1 MDIKIGYKRDYITY
15 GTVVSLMLDYS
26 NSNEIA
32 NIPYDP
38 GDFENRD
45 ILNNDKDN
53 FMEYL
58 TSKEFLFTH
67 GVFNEYCFL
76 HRFKNAQDFRNN
88 YLNTAFIVLPA
99 FEFESM
105 DNLNQLIKKIKKKG
119 FDDDSESETVNENKL
134 LDNYIKF
141 KQEIQTNHD
150 KSLKLMKKDNNRVN
164 YYDCF
169 QLMHLKSGNFLEYKR
184 NNKDLKTYIQLSSTM
199 SKRTL
204 FRFIPSFEYQTEN
217 STNVFFFLSVQIACG
232 EKRNNKEKY
241 MSSKNK
247 KEINNN
253 EKGILQKSILDS
265 LGVEEDVREEKIDLN
280 KLNSQSLENQQ
291 PIFDGDNLK
300 NILKEIYHDENEEQ
314 NQDEKV
320 IDQFVS
326 YSMNHNL
333 IQKNFGEELMPEDDY
348 IIMDYDNNNFW
359 RLINLSE
366 DYFED
371 IKYLNLFDNFCIQSP
386 DKNLF
391 INAEVEETEESNYIF
406 FGDNIDNSKHDL
418 MPIKEEDEKEE
429 NKSEINNINAPNI
442 INTNINN
449 NFLSLKPNNVYIY
462 NKNVNNS
469 LPSFLD
475 NQIQLDYYHESNV
488 NTNKAYNLSVESYD
502 DKEHLK
508 PYSLFR
514 FEPINED
521 FEEGEYGFG
530 SLAKFSVLNDFA
542 QVRIFNTFT
551 NKVLYAEKNGRN
563 KYKLVLIDDIGKNDK
578 RYSNTIFEIRQIDSQ
593 DFDSEETKSEKEE
606 NSENE
611 EEESSNKDD
620 SEKRVNIKKNNY
632 IKIYSKKYMSYL
644 GIRIK
649 NADNSGEL
657 TLTNSIAD
665 ITRFKLNC
673 IDEEDKH
680 EVNFF
685 EQLLLGFNNILTY
698 FRQENKFVNING
710 KNYEKIVHI
719 LTKFKNKLYNFQKDE
734 KDDTHLNLQ
743 ENKFDFL
750 EIIKHFNIVSKLI
763 EIFLTNWFQKY
774 QLYTYNQLEEK
785 LKKYFEEN
793 KDILKYKLIISK
805 VILEIL
811 TKIYDLKQCY
821 LNIIED
827 SLLYFLMFVG
837 RDDNC
842 TTFLINILT
851 NNAFLLVS
859 LCPLK
864 KDNLEMNKENIEIE
878 ESLNELNNMSLT
890 MTLDNEEIMKRKK
903 RYKKLKY
910 LNIKKCLERIIND
923 YNSVSYEKLR
933 NNFYSV
939 ILFFLFMNSLLI
951 YNHSSFIRF
960 YEDYFRD
967 LGLFEL
973 EKERKTM
980 LLPNYEKN
988 PILVYFY
995 LNNEEIYVRSV
1006 PFFNKDKKSDKKYYE
1021 YKLKDLVDIIGNY
1034 NIDTE
1039 KDRNKLFFAKLVNV
1053 NLIFYSYLSLCD
1065 EKFKYYLQ
1073 NIFKLDN
1080 IIKNFLTYKINIIN
1094 NSEENEIN
1102 NNPPPT
1108 RTESPLVNDIKCSIM
1123 QMLTYLYLK
1132 RRRPYIAK
1140 THLFKCINLQ
1150 NEEGSEP
1157 LDINISELN
1166 TIIEF
1171 ILGILESKDVKF
1183 DINRIDIFCLIQ
1195 FIDLIK
1201 YVLRNLYVIKNNK
1214 NQNTREHIFSLV
1226 SHIINI
1232 LEIKMGISTQ
1242 QNYFLSYDDIK
1253 IEESLHSIL
1262 NDKLDLKDPMF
1273 LVSENYESVFI
1284 KIKNK
1289 LENLIRKPEQRIKNI
1304 KLFLKVLI
1312 DICDTNKIQKTRYD
1326 MDLAKMNK
1334 QNKKFLK
1341 KFDLKSVLMNISLDI
1356 NRNDLLF
1363 FHSSLF
1369 IIEEIIKE
1377 FLKYLEYSTMEDLG
1391 QNLNENGNISL
1402 EEFEKAINSEISNKK
1417 NLIYCEFLDKFSN
1430 KSKNSKDINKINL
1443 CFFKFL
1449 QIIDNEKLRAFALDI
1464 IFYLNSSK
1472 NVFYYNVHNLVI
1484 MDDINQ
1490 FNKFISIKDIFIEI
1504 FDKIKAL
1511 NLAPRLDNNSLV
1523 ILVELSKLISDLL
1536 DILFNDLHWTKA
1548 NNALKKEK
1556 YFQFEDSKGLPGDF
1570 SDEDEN
1576 SLQLVPK
1583 GQKIIEEE
1591 DDKESEK
1598 EEEMILTT
1606 KKEEEKEE
1614 NKSIPKSFHLESI
1627 KTDSEHVLETK
1638 NNGDDGIEDDEK
1650 YFLRKY
1656 DSKNMKIFQRTLYNL
1671 DFIDFIV
1678 DFFGYIDK
1686 LTELKSDL
1694 EGEFKVLEEAIISI
1708 YKILVAFIHNDSDY
1722 QSLIKFRLYL
1732 FICPLKLKNISSDLL
1747 YSINYFIFHL
1757 VHNFKNKNDYAKI
1770 SHIDNVIDK
1779 LYLLHQIDWQKH
1791 KRVMPYFLKTLLMFF
1806 KYSTPEHIFSIFT
1819 LLNDIKNIII
1829 EDIMTGNCNNNTIL
1843 MLTKILDF
1851 HEKELQNKEIK
1862 ENKYRPLLS
1871 MSSIIKMIPKLLE
1884 FLIPYSKPN
1893 LRKFSCSRPLIL
1905 IINIIINYYDP
1916 YYKSDLEKNKIEIF
1930 NSLINF
1936 CKKIIIKS
1944 EYIFIEKKGS
1954 KTSKEED
1961 INIKSFN
1968 ILMGLKLPQLYNFF
1982 TYLEI
1987 SGSNI
1992 ITDKLNQFYEKFFT
2006 YINSNQKIYLL
2017 TKEYAEEILYIYDQ
2031 LGSFMPALHKVIE
2044 AKKNLF
2050 ETESVNDY
2058 DDKKSEDSSFVEN
2071 DEKEVKVFHEGK
2083 FYNKAK
2089 NEIEIERKDYIK
2101 NLFYF
2106 YDFIN
2111 KNNIN
2116 NAFNNDKDVCFY
2128 INFCDSYSKTFGNYV
2143 LKSRIFFLY
2152 WTNIYLM
2159 NYNESKNEFEDDNPI
2174 YNKKYFNDL
2183 SFVEYTI
2190 ECFEK
2195 MNLNINNYEN
2205 FIYIKFLDNYLFKL
2219 DEENSAKFLLKIIE
2233 MPESRNLFHLL
2244 HNILDNLHQK
2254 IKNDIDTN
2262 KESKNFMDICPS
2274 SINEKKIDDFFLA
2287 IKFLTHL
2294 SEDNNIIQNKMKDY
2308 LRLQYNNSKNHNFII
2323 ICSEILSI
2331 FSNYENVNYIYKYYL
2346 IIIALID
2353 FLIKSC
2359 SGQCKGNQDCIV
2371 KHEGIL
2377 NLIQFILK
2385 RTFYR
2390 EQLFDMYGKNFNETE
2405 VHFVEPINRR
2415 KLCYLKFK
2423 LLNLLNI
2430 LTIGRKKGDKIFEA
2444 IHRIINFDVLENVLT
2459 ETFKEILIET
2469 NSQNN
2474 PDNFTFEEDM
2484 QFRMDDLKS
2493 YLKETKPEE
2502 QCQLDYENELGHN
2515 FIIYEN
2521 GTFSYLLINIY
2532 LEKLTRPSDMDAYE
2546 KIKELKK
2553 NLEKEKC
2560 TIVSKGHFHSFIKSI
2575 TDYYDNLKKCFK
2587 MLLGTCGNCFIS
2599 KENDIDFRLDSC
2611 IDKSFSFYFKNT
2623 PHIEICFNG
2632 KIEKYYIKLS
2642 PICKCLTREM
2652 KDEFHVNIDRSSAK
2666 TKISNL
2672 FDQVKFFKEQLTTNK
2687 KILDTFSKSPILNLI
2702 FNHYMFYR
2710 NLFLIIAVLIN
2721 LLIFMSFYRTT
2732 DDEREVT
2739 KDDYDLHFDYG
2750 FLYRKSNIP
2759 ATKRAFMALTIIELV
2774 LATLILLNY
2783 FILRFSYFLYYKKDK
2798 NYDED
2803 KKKDK
2808 NEIHRLS
2815 KNRDILRKLMS
2826 KFGTFIW
2833 NLITDVKFIYHLF
2846 LFIMIIVTLAWDQR
2860 YKILSMLLLDIIER
2874 SNTLMCIVKS
2884 FWLPKKQIV
2893 VTLVLFY
2900 LIAYYFIILVYL
2912 FIPEEVPEHDCLKF
2926 SNCYFTL
2933 CDQAIKNSNG
2943 IINYLIEE
2951 GLFISDSLWSNPRF
2965 WIDNWF
2971 AIFDIML
2978 VMQMFCGIIIDTY
2991 LSQRE
2996 TIRDIEKDKNSICFI
3011 CGLNKNELNKYYS
3024 SEFGFNEHIKLDHY
3038 LWNYMFAVFNVTSAE
3053 ESKLI
3058 SLDRA
3063 IKNGYET
3070 NVYSSWVPYKKC
3082 FNQIEKESNQKENNE
3097 EDEENNKEEDE
3108 D

>member
-119 FDDDSESETVNENKL
+119 FDDDSENETVNENKL

-951 YNHSSFIRF
+951 YDHS
-960 YEDYFRD
+960 
-967 LGLFEL
+967 
-973 EKERKTM
+973 
-980 LLPNYEKN
+980 
-988 PILVYFY
+988 Y
-995 LNNEEIYVRSV
+995 LYKG
-1006 PFFNKDKKSDKKYYE
+1006 PFF
-1021 YKLKDLVDIIGNY
+1021 
-1034 NIDTE
+1034 
-1039 KDRNKLFFAKLVNV
+1039 
-1053 NLIFYSYLSLCD
+1053 
-1065 EKFKYYLQ
+1065 
-1073 NIFKLDN
+1073 
-1080 IIKNFLTYKINIIN
+1080 
-1094 NSEENEIN
+1094 
-1102 NNPPPT
+1102 
-1108 RTESPLVNDIKCSIM
+1108 
-1123 QMLTYLYLK
+1123 
-1132 RRRPYIAK
+1132 
-1140 THLFKCINLQ
+1140 
-1150 NEEGSEP
+1150 
-1157 LDINISELN
+1157 
-1166 TIIEF
+1166 
-1171 ILGILESKDVKF
+1171 
-1183 DINRIDIFCLIQ
+1183 
-1195 FIDLIK
+1195 
-1201 YVLRNLYVIKNNK
+1201 
-1214 NQNTREHIFSLV
+1214 
-1226 SHIINI
+1226 
-1232 LEIKMGISTQ
+1232 
-1242 QNYFLSYDDIK
+1242 
-1253 IEESLHSIL
+1253 
-1262 NDKLDLKDPMF
+1262 
-1273 LVSENYESVFI
+1273 
-1284 KIKNK
+1284 
-1289 LENLIRKPEQRIKNI
+1289 EQ
-1304 KLFLKVLI
+1304 
-1312 DICDTNKIQKTRYD
+1312 
-1326 MDLAKMNK
+1326 
-1334 QNKKFLK
+1334 
-1341 KFDLKSVLMNISLDI
+1341 
-1356 NRNDLLF
+1356 
-1363 FHSSLF
+1363 
-1369 IIEEIIKE
+1369 
-1377 FLKYLEYSTMEDLG
+1377 
-1391 QNLNENGNISL
+1391 
-1402 EEFEKAINSEISNKK
+1402 
-1417 NLIYCEFLDKFSN
+1417 
-1430 KSKNSKDINKINL
+1430 
-1443 CFFKFL
+1443 
-1449 QIIDNEKLRAFALDI
+1449 
-1464 IFYLNSSK
+1464 
-1472 NVFYYNVHNLVI
+1472 
-1484 MDDINQ
+1484 
-1490 FNKFISIKDIFIEI
+1490 
-1504 FDKIKAL
+1504 
-1511 NLAPRLDNNSLV
+1511 
-1523 ILVELSKLISDLL
+1523 
-1536 DILFNDLHWTKA
+1536 
-1548 NNALKKEK
+1548 
-1556 YFQFEDSKGLPGDF
+1556 
-1570 SDEDEN
+1570 
-1576 SLQLVPK
+1576 
-1583 GQKIIEEE
+1583 
-1591 DDKESEK
+1591 
-1598 EEEMILTT
+1598 
-1606 KKEEEKEE
+1606 
-1614 NKSIPKSFHLESI
+1614 
-1627 KTDSEHVLETK
+1627 
-1638 NNGDDGIEDDEK
+1638 
-1650 YFLRKY
+1650 
-1656 DSKNMKIFQRTLYNL
+1656 
-1671 DFIDFIV
+1671 
-1678 DFFGYIDK
+1678 
-1686 LTELKSDL
+1686 
-1694 EGEFKVLEEAIISI
+1694 
-1708 YKILVAFIHNDSDY
+1708 DY
-1722 QSLIKFRLYL
+1722 Q
-1732 FICPLKLKNISSDLL
+1732 
-1747 YSINYFIFHL
+1747 
-1757 VHNFKNKNDYAKI
+1757 
-1770 SHIDNVIDK
+1770 
-1779 LYLLHQIDWQKH
+1779 
-1791 KRVMPYFLKTLLMFF
+1791 
-1806 KYSTPEHIFSIFT
+1806 
-1819 LLNDIKNIII
+1819 
-1829 EDIMTGNCNNNTIL
+1829 
-1843 MLTKILDF
+1843 
-1851 HEKELQNKEIK
+1851 
-1862 ENKYRPLLS
+1862 
-1871 MSSIIKMIPKLLE
+1871 
-1884 FLIPYSKPN
+1884 
-1893 LRKFSCSRPLIL
+1893 
-1905 IINIIINYYDP
+1905 
-1916 YYKSDLEKNKIEIF
+1916 
-1930 NSLINF
+1930 
-1936 CKKIIIKS
+1936 
-1944 EYIFIEKKGS
+1944 
-1954 KTSKEED
+1954 
-1961 INIKSFN
+1961 
-1968 ILMGLKLPQLYNFF
+1968 
-1982 TYLEI
+1982 
-1987 SGSNI
+1987 
-1992 ITDKLNQFYEKFFT
+1992 
-2006 YINSNQKIYLL
+2006 
-2017 TKEYAEEILYIYDQ
+2017 
-2031 LGSFMPALHKVIE
+2031 
-2044 AKKNLF
+2044 
-2050 ETESVNDY
+2050 
-2058 DDKKSEDSSFVEN
+2058 
-2071 DEKEVKVFHEGK
+2071 
-2083 FYNKAK
+2083 
-2089 NEIEIERKDYIK
+2089 
-2101 NLFYF
+2101 
-2106 YDFIN
+2106 
-2111 KNNIN
+2111 
-2116 NAFNNDKDVCFY
+2116 
-2128 INFCDSYSKTFGNYV
+2128 
-2143 LKSRIFFLY
+2143 
-2152 WTNIYLM
+2152 
-2159 NYNESKNEFEDDNPI
+2159 
-2174 YNKKYFNDL
+2174 
-2183 SFVEYTI
+2183 
-2190 ECFEK
+2190 
-2195 MNLNINNYEN
+2195 
-2205 FIYIKFLDNYLFKL
+2205 
-2219 DEENSAKFLLKIIE
+2219 FLL
-2233 MPESRNLFHLL
+2233 
-2244 HNILDNLHQK
+2244 
-2254 IKNDIDTN
+2254 
-2262 KESKNFMDICPS
+2262 
-2274 SINEKKIDDFFLA
+2274 
-2287 IKFLTHL
+2287 
-2294 SEDNNIIQNKMKDY
+2294 
-2308 LRLQYNNSKNHNFII
+2308 
-2323 ICSEILSI
+2323 
-2331 FSNYENVNYIYKYYL
+2331 
-2346 IIIALID
+2346 
-2353 FLIKSC
+2353 
-2359 SGQCKGNQDCIV
+2359 
-2371 KHEGIL
+2371 
-2377 NLIQFILK
+2377 
-2385 RTFYR
+2385 
-2390 EQLFDMYGKNFNETE
+2390 
-2405 VHFVEPINRR
+2405 
-2415 KLCYLKFK
+2415 
-2423 LLNLLNI
+2423 
-2430 LTIGRKKGDKIFEA
+2430 
-2444 IHRIINFDVLENVLT
+2444 
-2459 ETFKEILIET
+2459 
-2469 NSQNN
+2469 
-2474 PDNFTFEEDM
+2474 
-2484 QFRMDDLKS
+2484 
-2493 YLKETKPEE
+2493 
-2502 QCQLDYENELGHN
+2502 
-2515 FIIYEN
+2515 
-2521 GTFSYLLINIY
+2521 
-2532 LEKLTRPSDMDAYE
+2532 
-2546 KIKELKK
+2546 
-2553 NLEKEKC
+2553 
-2560 TIVSKGHFHSFIKSI
+2560 
-2575 TDYYDNLKKCFK
+2575 
-2587 MLLGTCGNCFIS
+2587 
-2599 KENDIDFRLDSC
+2599 
-2611 IDKSFSFYFKNT
+2611 
-2623 PHIEICFNG
+2623 
-2632 KIEKYYIKLS
+2632 
-2642 PICKCLTREM
+2642 
-2652 KDEFHVNIDRSSAK
+2652 
-2666 TKISNL
+2666 
-2672 FDQVKFFKEQLTTNK
+2672 
-2687 KILDTFSKSPILNLI
+2687 
-2702 FNHYMFYR
+2702 
-2710 NLFLIIAVLIN
+2710 
-2721 LLIFMSFYRTT
+2721 
-2732 DDEREVT
+2732 
-2739 KDDYDLHFDYG
+2739 
-2750 FLYRKSNIP
+2750 
-2759 ATKRAFMALTIIELV
+2759 
-2774 LATLILLNY
+2774 
-2783 FILRFSYFLYYKKDK
+2783 
-2798 NYDED
+2798 
-2803 KKKDK
+2803 
-2808 NEIHRLS
+2808 
-2815 KNRDILRKLMS
+2815 
-2826 KFGTFIW
+2826 
-2833 NLITDVKFIYHLF
+2833 
-2846 LFIMIIVTLAWDQR
+2846 
-2860 YKILSMLLLDIIER
+2860 
-2874 SNTLMCIVKS
+2874 
-2884 FWLPKKQIV
+2884 
-2893 VTLVLFY
+2893 
-2900 LIAYYFIILVYL
+2900 
-2912 FIPEEVPEHDCLKF
+2912 
-2926 SNCYFTL
+2926 
-2933 CDQAIKNSNG
+2933 QA
-2943 IINYLIEE
+2943 
-2951 GLFISDSLWSNPRF
+2951 
-2965 WIDNWF
+2965 
-2971 AIFDIML
+2971 
-2978 VMQMFCGIIIDTY
+2978 
-2991 LSQRE
+2991 
-2996 TIRDIEKDKNSICFI
+2996 
-3011 CGLNKNELNKYYS
+3011 
-3024 SEFGFNEHIKLDHY
+3024 
-3038 LWNYMFAVFNVTSAE
+3038 
-3053 ESKLI
+3053 
-3058 SLDRA
+3058 
-3063 IKNGYET
+3063 
-3070 NVYSSWVPYKKC
+3070 
-3082 FNQIEKESNQKENNE
+3082 
-3097 EDEENNKEEDE
+3097 
-3108 D
+3108 

>member
-119 FDDDSESETVNENKL
+119 FDDDSENETVNENKL

-939 ILFFLFMNSLLI
+939 ILLFLFMNSLLI
-951 YNHSSFIRF
+951 YDHSSFIRF

-995 LNNEEIYVRSV
+995 LNNEEI
-1006 PFFNKDKKSDKKYYE
+1006 
-1021 YKLKDLVDIIGNY
+1021 L
-1034 NIDTE
+1034 
-1039 KDRNKLFFAKLVNV
+1039 
-1053 NLIFYSYLSLCD
+1053 
-1065 EKFKYYLQ
+1065 
-1073 NIFKLDN
+1073 
-1080 IIKNFLTYKINIIN
+1080 
-1094 NSEENEIN
+1094 
-1102 NNPPPT
+1102 
-1108 RTESPLVNDIKCSIM
+1108 
-1123 QMLTYLYLK
+1123 
-1132 RRRPYIAK
+1132 
-1140 THLFKCINLQ
+1140 
-1150 NEEGSEP
+1150 
-1157 LDINISELN
+1157 
-1166 TIIEF
+1166 
-1171 ILGILESKDVKF
+1171 
-1183 DINRIDIFCLIQ
+1183 
-1195 FIDLIK
+1195 
-1201 YVLRNLYVIKNNK
+1201 
-1214 NQNTREHIFSLV
+1214 
-1226 SHIINI
+1226 
-1232 LEIKMGISTQ
+1232 
-1242 QNYFLSYDDIK
+1242 YFLFS
-1253 IEESLHSIL
+1253 
-1262 NDKLDLKDPMF
+1262 
-1273 LVSENYESVFI
+1273 
-1284 KIKNK
+1284 
-1289 LENLIRKPEQRIKNI
+1289 
-1304 KLFLKVLI
+1304 
-1312 DICDTNKIQKTRYD
+1312 
-1326 MDLAKMNK
+1326 
-1334 QNKKFLK
+1334 
-1341 KFDLKSVLMNISLDI
+1341 FD
-1356 NRNDLLF
+1356 
-1363 FHSSLF
+1363 
-1369 IIEEIIKE
+1369 
-1377 FLKYLEYSTMEDLG
+1377 
-1391 QNLNENGNISL
+1391 
-1402 EEFEKAINSEISNKK
+1402 
-1417 NLIYCEFLDKFSN
+1417 
-1430 KSKNSKDINKINL
+1430 
-1443 CFFKFL
+1443 
-1449 QIIDNEKLRAFALDI
+1449 
-1464 IFYLNSSK
+1464 
-1472 NVFYYNVHNLVI
+1472 
-1484 MDDINQ
+1484 
-1490 FNKFISIKDIFIEI
+1490 
-1504 FDKIKAL
+1504 
-1511 NLAPRLDNNSLV
+1511 
-1523 ILVELSKLISDLL
+1523 
-1536 DILFNDLHWTKA
+1536 
-1548 NNALKKEK
+1548 
-1556 YFQFEDSKGLPGDF
+1556 
-1570 SDEDEN
+1570 
-1576 SLQLVPK
+1576 
-1583 GQKIIEEE
+1583 
-1591 DDKESEK
+1591 
-1598 EEEMILTT
+1598 
-1606 KKEEEKEE
+1606 
-1614 NKSIPKSFHLESI
+1614 
-1627 KTDSEHVLETK
+1627 
-1638 NNGDDGIEDDEK
+1638 
-1650 YFLRKY
+1650 
-1656 DSKNMKIFQRTLYNL
+1656 
-1671 DFIDFIV
+1671 
-1678 DFFGYIDK
+1678 
-1686 LTELKSDL
+1686 
-1694 EGEFKVLEEAIISI
+1694 
-1708 YKILVAFIHNDSDY
+1708 
-1722 QSLIKFRLYL
+1722 
-1732 FICPLKLKNISSDLL
+1732 
-1747 YSINYFIFHL
+1747 
-1757 VHNFKNKNDYAKI
+1757 
-1770 SHIDNVIDK
+1770 
-1779 LYLLHQIDWQKH
+1779 
-1791 KRVMPYFLKTLLMFF
+1791 
-1806 KYSTPEHIFSIFT
+1806 
-1819 LLNDIKNIII
+1819 
-1829 EDIMTGNCNNNTIL
+1829 
-1843 MLTKILDF
+1843 
-1851 HEKELQNKEIK
+1851 
-1862 ENKYRPLLS
+1862 
-1871 MSSIIKMIPKLLE
+1871 SII
-1884 FLIPYSKPN
+1884 
-1893 LRKFSCSRPLIL
+1893 
-1905 IINIIINYYDP
+1905 
-1916 YYKSDLEKNKIEIF
+1916 
-1930 NSLINF
+1930 
-1936 CKKIIIKS
+1936 
-1944 EYIFIEKKGS
+1944 
-1954 KTSKEED
+1954 
-1961 INIKSFN
+1961 
-1968 ILMGLKLPQLYNFF
+1968 
-1982 TYLEI
+1982 
-1987 SGSNI
+1987 
-1992 ITDKLNQFYEKFFT
+1992 
-2006 YINSNQKIYLL
+2006 
-2017 TKEYAEEILYIYDQ
+2017 
-2031 LGSFMPALHKVIE
+2031 
-2044 AKKNLF
+2044 
-2050 ETESVNDY
+2050 
-2058 DDKKSEDSSFVEN
+2058 
-2071 DEKEVKVFHEGK
+2071 
-2083 FYNKAK
+2083 
-2089 NEIEIERKDYIK
+2089 
-2101 NLFYF
+2101 
-2106 YDFIN
+2106 
-2111 KNNIN
+2111 
-2116 NAFNNDKDVCFY
+2116 
-2128 INFCDSYSKTFGNYV
+2128 
-2143 LKSRIFFLY
+2143 
-2152 WTNIYLM
+2152 
-2159 NYNESKNEFEDDNPI
+2159 
-2174 YNKKYFNDL
+2174 
-2183 SFVEYTI
+2183 
-2190 ECFEK
+2190 
-2195 MNLNINNYEN
+2195 
-2205 FIYIKFLDNYLFKL
+2205 
-2219 DEENSAKFLLKIIE
+2219 
-2233 MPESRNLFHLL
+2233 
-2244 HNILDNLHQK
+2244 
-2254 IKNDIDTN
+2254 
-2262 KESKNFMDICPS
+2262 
-2274 SINEKKIDDFFLA
+2274 
-2287 IKFLTHL
+2287 
-2294 SEDNNIIQNKMKDY
+2294 
-2308 LRLQYNNSKNHNFII
+2308 
-2323 ICSEILSI
+2323 
-2331 FSNYENVNYIYKYYL
+2331 
-2346 IIIALID
+2346 
-2353 FLIKSC
+2353 
-2359 SGQCKGNQDCIV
+2359 
-2371 KHEGIL
+2371 
-2377 NLIQFILK
+2377 
-2385 RTFYR
+2385 
-2390 EQLFDMYGKNFNETE
+2390 
-2405 VHFVEPINRR
+2405 
-2415 KLCYLKFK
+2415 
-2423 LLNLLNI
+2423 
-2430 LTIGRKKGDKIFEA
+2430 
-2444 IHRIINFDVLENVLT
+2444 
-2459 ETFKEILIET
+2459 
-2469 NSQNN
+2469 
-2474 PDNFTFEEDM
+2474 
-2484 QFRMDDLKS
+2484 
-2493 YLKETKPEE
+2493 
-2502 QCQLDYENELGHN
+2502 
-2515 FIIYEN
+2515 
-2521 GTFSYLLINIY
+2521 
-2532 LEKLTRPSDMDAYE
+2532 
-2546 KIKELKK
+2546 
-2553 NLEKEKC
+2553 
-2560 TIVSKGHFHSFIKSI
+2560 
-2575 TDYYDNLKKCFK
+2575 
-2587 MLLGTCGNCFIS
+2587 
-2599 KENDIDFRLDSC
+2599 
-2611 IDKSFSFYFKNT
+2611 
-2623 PHIEICFNG
+2623 
-2632 KIEKYYIKLS
+2632 
-2642 PICKCLTREM
+2642 
-2652 KDEFHVNIDRSSAK
+2652 
-2666 TKISNL
+2666 
-2672 FDQVKFFKEQLTTNK
+2672 
-2687 KILDTFSKSPILNLI
+2687 
-2702 FNHYMFYR
+2702 
-2710 NLFLIIAVLIN
+2710 
-2721 LLIFMSFYRTT
+2721 
-2732 DDEREVT
+2732 
-2739 KDDYDLHFDYG
+2739 
-2750 FLYRKSNIP
+2750 
-2759 ATKRAFMALTIIELV
+2759 
-2774 LATLILLNY
+2774 
-2783 FILRFSYFLYYKKDK
+2783 
-2798 NYDED
+2798 
-2803 KKKDK
+2803 
-2808 NEIHRLS
+2808 
-2815 KNRDILRKLMS
+2815 
-2826 KFGTFIW
+2826 
-2833 NLITDVKFIYHLF
+2833 
-2846 LFIMIIVTLAWDQR
+2846 
-2860 YKILSMLLLDIIER
+2860 
-2874 SNTLMCIVKS
+2874 
-2884 FWLPKKQIV
+2884 
-2893 VTLVLFY
+2893 
-2900 LIAYYFIILVYL
+2900 
-2912 FIPEEVPEHDCLKF
+2912 
-2926 SNCYFTL
+2926 
-2933 CDQAIKNSNG
+2933 
-2943 IINYLIEE
+2943 
-2951 GLFISDSLWSNPRF
+2951 
-2965 WIDNWF
+2965 
-2971 AIFDIML
+2971 
-2978 VMQMFCGIIIDTY
+2978 
-2991 LSQRE
+2991 
-2996 TIRDIEKDKNSICFI
+2996 
-3011 CGLNKNELNKYYS
+3011 
-3024 SEFGFNEHIKLDHY
+3024 
-3038 LWNYMFAVFNVTSAE
+3038 
-3053 ESKLI
+3053 
-3058 SLDRA
+3058 
-3063 IKNGYET
+3063 
-3070 NVYSSWVPYKKC
+3070 
-3082 FNQIEKESNQKENNE
+3082 
-3097 EDEENNKEEDE
+3097 
-3108 D
+3108 